1 MVFAPLSAGTP
12 LRKYLF
18 ILLLTSVCCAS
29 VPLSRPSGSRCTCW
43 LISVHPIM
51 LAYILQVI
59 STVVPLCH
67 TCSLPVFVPL
77 HPVLA
82 PRKGPEMAQKAFPY
96 LVSRARVF
104 RAKPVGYLD
113 KGRPGTPPRTPRERG
128 RPAGPRQGPRREE
141 KGTQRRPAR
150 RSARRAKPKRRPQ
163 RHEERTHPRPKS
175 ASLRPTRR
183 CCASRSNAPPQDH
196 HQDPRTR
203 TRPPPNMVPK
213 GVSTPYPDP
222 PPAARIPRS
231 DTHACV

>member
-29 VPLSRPSGSRCTCW
+29 VPLSHPSGSRCTCW

-128 RPAGPRQGPRREE
+128 RPAGPARAPGGRRKGPN
-141 KGTQRRPAR
+141 GG
-150 RSARRAKPKRRPQ
+150 
-163 RHEERTHPRPKS
+163 
-175 ASLRPTRR
+175 
-183 CCASRSNAPPQDH
+183 PQDAPREGRNPREDPKDTKREH
-196 HQDPRTR
+196 TQDPR
-203 TRPPPNMVPK
+203 
-213 GVSTPYPDP
+213 
-222 PPAARIPRS
+222 AQA
-231 DTHACV
+231 